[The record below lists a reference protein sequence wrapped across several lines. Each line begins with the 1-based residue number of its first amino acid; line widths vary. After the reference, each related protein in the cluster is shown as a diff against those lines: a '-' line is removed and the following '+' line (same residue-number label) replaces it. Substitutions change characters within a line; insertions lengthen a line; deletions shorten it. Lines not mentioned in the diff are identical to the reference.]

1 MATKIY
7 LAAAVLL
14 LGVGLVAPVI
24 AQTQDG
30 TDAAPADAPAGAPDD
45 MAPGIEMGDMP
56 GPGPMFD
63 FATVDADKDGKITKE
78 ELMAYRQSRLAGT
91 DADGDGLISAEEL
104 AAHMKSEMAARID
117 ERAKARVAA
126 QDVNG
131 DGKLSAE
138 ELVARP
144 MPMRMFDRLDADGD
158 GAVSEDELAKARE
171 MMRERMGGR
180 GDGRGDGDRKGHH
193 GKGWFMQDD
202 DN

>member
-7 LAAAVLL
+7 LAAAVVL
-14 LGVGLVAPVI
+14 LGAGLVAPVI
-24 AQTQDG
+24 AQTEG
-30 TDAAPADAPAGAPDD
+30 TTEAPPAEAPADE
-45 MAPGIEMGDMP
+45 APGMGMEMGGMA
-56 GPGPMFD
+56 GHGPMFD
-63 FATVDADKDGKITKE
+63 FAAIDADKDGKVTKD
-78 ELMAYRQSRLAGT
+78 ELMAYRQSGVAGT
-91 DADGDGLISAEEL
+91 DADGDGLISVEEL
-104 AAHMKSEMAARID
+104 AAHMKAQMAARID
-117 ERAKARVAA
+117 ERAKARVEA
-126 QDVNG
+126 QDANG

-158 GAVSEDELAKARE
+158 GAVSEEELAKARE

-180 GDGRGDGDRKGHH
+180 GDGRGDDHRKGHN